1 MSEEDASADDGDRP
15 VGHGLEADGVQL
27 EGARLED
34 AIGDADIQPLGSSE
48 IIKVINLWSLTK
60 SLNKNKPRNPYD
72 LEILKPDL

>member
-1 MSEEDASADDGDRP
+1 
-15 VGHGLEADGVQL
+15 L